1 MMYSQR
7 LLFSEHDLQA
17 VMEATKAKMLQEIEA
32 YPANQLLNTSIDDL
46 AKYFAAKFEIT
57 PVRIIEDQVAVD
69 PQETKV
75 DVSRDPSRF
84 IRNRDRPFYI
94 SGTLITLYIP
104 FEGDPNIFMC
114 RPSTFT
120 LNPPHGRINGNTLE
134 LSISLT
140 DHNAQAVKG
149 ELERLLGSV
158 REYLGWATR
167 DLTSF
172 NATLKDVARQHI
184 EARRQKLLNDQ
195 GLVASLGFPL
205 RKRPDAPITYI
216 APEVRRKVI
225 PKPPPASTKAY
236 IPEPTIEMA
245 EYENILS
252 IIQRTAT
259 MLERSP
265 QAFRGMNEEN
275 LRDQFLVPLNSHY
288 EGQTTGE
295 TFNFS
300 GKTDILI
307 RDGDRSVFVAEC
319 KIWRGPKS
327 LSNAIDQLL
336 GYATWRDTKTA
347 ILVFNRNRNLAEV
360 LEQIPHILKSHSNF
374 KRMMD
379 FPSQTGF
386 RCMLAHKDD
395 PNREIILTVLVF
407 EVPK

>member
-1 MMYSQR
+1 MYDQK
-7 LLFSEHDLQA
+7 LLFSEHDLHT
-17 VMEATKAKMLQEIEA
+17 VMEATKTKMLQEIEA

-46 AKYFAAKFEIT
+46 ATYFATKFEIT
-57 PVRIIEDQVAVD
+57 PIRIIEDQITVD
-69 PQETKV
+69 QHETKV
-75 DVSRDPSRF
+75 DVSRDPLRF
-84 IRNRDRPFYI
+84 IPDRDRPFYI
-94 SGTLITLYIP
+94 SGTLITLYVP
-104 FEGDPNIFMC
+104 FEGDPDIFMC

-120 LNPPHGRINGNTLE
+120 FNPPRGRIHGNVLE
-134 LSISLT
+134 LSISCT
-140 DHNAQAVKG
+140 DHDAQSVKE
-149 ELERLLGSV
+149 ELNRLLKSV

-184 EARRQKLLNDQ
+184 EARRQKLLKDH

-205 RKRPDAPITYI
+205 RKRPDAPTTYV
-216 APEVRRKVI
+216 APEIRRKVI

-236 IPEPTIEMA
+236 VPEPAIEMA

-265 QAFRGMNEEN
+265 QAFRGMDEEN

-288 EGQTTGE
+288 EGQTTSE

-307 RDGDRSVFVAEC
+307 RDGDRSVFIAEC

-327 LSNAIDQLL
+327 LSTAIDQLL

-347 ILVFNRNRNLAEV
+347 ILVFNRNKKLTEV
-360 LEQIPHILKSHSNF
+360 LEQIPDILKSHSNF

-379 FPSQTGF
+379 FPIQTGF
-386 RCMLAHKDD
+386 RCVLAQKDD

-407 EVPK
+407 EVPQ